1 MSANP
6 PSADARRRAA
16 TEQAAA
22 WLVALQEARLTAKER
37 GEFVDWLRESPLHIA
52 EMLKLSQVD
61 RALEGFARWGKIPTA
76 EALADNVVPLIA
88 GTPYSAPRRP
98 RVGSVLRVLAA
109 GIAVVAIAVGMWFS
123 LNERSTV
130 VRTQLA
136 ERRELTLGDGSVV
149 TVAPVSEVRIRFR
162 RDLRSVDLLKGHAL
176 FRVAKDQGR
185 PFVVRVGETT
195 VRAVGTSFDVER
207 AAASVRVTVVEGR
220 VLVARHDSEKG
231 GRTAVPAAAPD
242 QVLVAANEEVI
253 VPDGAPMLAV
263 RRVNA
268 AAQVTW
274 VTGTLVFEDET
285 VAEVVR
291 RFNLHNRAQLEIRD
305 SRLADRHISGTFMA
319 SDPESFVDFI
329 LATDAGAAGDRPA
342 IVLDRPH

>member
-1 MSANP
+1 MSATP

-22 WLVALQEARLTAKER
+22 WLVALQEGRLTAKER

-61 RALEGFARWGKIPTA
+61 RALEAFGRWGEIPAA
-76 EALADNVVPLIA
+76 ESPADNVVPMVS

-98 RVGSVLRVLAA
+98 RTGAMLRALAA
-109 GIAVVAIAVGMWFS
+109 GLAVVAIAVGTWFS
-123 LNERSTV
+123 LGERGTV
-130 VRTQLA
+130 VQTQLA
-136 ERRELTLGDGSVV
+136 EQRELTLGDGSVV
-149 TVAPVSEVRIRFR
+149 TIAPVSEVRIRFGR
-162 RDLRSVDLLKGHAL
+162 ERRSVDLLEGHAL
-176 FRVAKDQGR
+176 FHVAKDRQR
-185 PFVVRVGETT
+185 PFVVRVGEAT

-207 AAASVRVTVVEGR
+207 VAGNVRVTVVEGR
-220 VLVARHDSEKG
+220 VLVARRDRG
-231 GRTAVPAAAPD
+231 GGGGAAVPAEAPD

-253 VPDGAPMLAV
+253 VPDGAPMPAV

-274 VTGTLVFEDET
+274 ATGTLVFEDET
-285 VAEVVR
+285 VAEIVR

-305 SRLADRHISGTFMA
+305 PRLAERRISGTFKT
-319 SDPESFVDFI
+319 SDPESFVAFI
-329 LATDAGAAGDRPA
+329 LATDAGARPA
-342 IVLDRPH
+342 IVLDRPR